1 MTKNNATI
9 LVADIGGTNARFAM
23 VDNSDAEN
31 LSYTKTQTIKCEN
44 YSTISE
50 ALKSYLGKHDL
61 ESEGLSL
68 CIAAAAPVMSEWTKF
83 TNNHWSFS
91 KAALARE
98 MKLARIEVINDYVA
112 LSHAIL
118 HLTPR
123 DCLPIGTSRDI
134 TPVHDDGLYAVL
146 GPGTGMGV
154 GGLILNGEHKTA
166 IVTEYGHASFAP
178 SNELEI
184 EILNRLRRNFQR
196 VSWERIL
203 SGPGLVNLYQALAEM
218 SAIEPKSQ
226 TAGLICQAAVEGSD
240 PLCTRTF
247 NTFCSI
253 LGSFTGD
260 VALSLG
266 AFRGVYLAGGILPK
280 YSDFLLASNFR
291 ERFENKGRYQKF
303 MHGIPT
309 LLIKSEQ
316 PGLLGA
322 AAYIVDGNSN
332 RAKAYPSD

>member
-1 MTKNNATI
+1 MTNSDGPALI
-9 LVADIGGTNARFAM
+9 ADIGGTNARFALI
-23 VDNSDAEN
+23 DTPGTEA
-31 LSYTKTQTIKCEN
+31 LSYSKMQRIKCEN
-44 YSTISE
+44 YSTVGD
-50 ALKSYLGKHDL
+50 ALRAYLKKHGM
-61 ESEGLSL
+61 EGEGMSL
-68 CIAAAAPVMSEWTKF
+68 CIAAAAPVLSEWTKF

-98 MKLARIEVINDYVA
+98 MKLAHIEVINDYAA
-112 LSHAIL
+112 LSHAL
-118 HLTPR
+118 PHLAPQ
-123 DCLPIGTSRDI
+123 DCLPLNSISDVCPRTN
-134 TPVHDDGLYAVL
+134 DDGLYAVL

-154 GGLILNGEHKTA
+154 GGLIINGESKTA

-178 SNELEI
+178 SDEFEI
-184 EILNRLRRNFQR
+184 EILNRLRRNYQR

-203 SGPGLVNLYQALAEM
+203 SGPGLVNLYQALAEI
-218 SAIEPKSQ
+218 SSVEPKSQ
-226 TAGLICQAAVEGSD
+226 TASLICQSAVEDSD

-247 NTFCSI
+247 NIFCNI
-253 LGSFTGD
+253 LGSFAGD

-291 ERFENKGRYQKF
+291 EHFENKGRYQKF

-309 LLIKSEQ
+309 ILIKNEN

-322 AAYIVDGNSN
+322 AAYMSDS
-332 RAKAYPSD
+332 RAMNTG